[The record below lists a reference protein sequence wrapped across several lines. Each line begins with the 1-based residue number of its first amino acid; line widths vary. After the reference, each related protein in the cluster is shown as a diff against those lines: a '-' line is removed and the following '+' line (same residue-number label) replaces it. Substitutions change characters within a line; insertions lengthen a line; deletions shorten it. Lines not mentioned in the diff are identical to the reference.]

1 MSKIK
6 KRFNREARRKL
17 LHKGRVRAGCLLAA
31 FSLVALTAGAGQV
44 QAADPA
50 KDTGKKIVSE
60 NKTKSDKKK
69 DKKSGSVSKD
79 KGGQEDKK
87 AETSPTHA
95 ASGAPQEVK
104 SPVKDA
110 DEGSAEGEAGKE
122 GIPGAEPEK
131 TEIDTDTETDDAE
144 TDTKTDIDTDTD
156 ETSQGSGP
164 DGKDADPTGPAAT
177 PTPTTSAP
185 GEADPGSASGDPED
199 SGTAGTASGDTSD
212 GQDPDTGVPSQSISP
227 DGAGTEEEPVHTEE
241 TAPVPVAG
249 ILEGASTVIVGG
261 LAPAVPEGTP
271 GQEEINTGAESNEN
285 DTEDDAGKEH
295 EEEGSEEPRSRIAGS
310 TPLVGGVIT
319 GEVGGGS
326 QTTVT
331 PRPTTVPSKTPTPAS
346 GGTGDRAAVTA
357 VPTTAPSSTQQEQ
370 RVALDDAG
378 AGQQTSSAVQNTGP
392 TAGSLRASVETE
404 DSTKI
409 VPFILAGVA
418 ALIAVVAFAVLKIK
432 KGRRDPD
439 PKEPGEPEDPGT
451 DDPSEQDQE

>member
-79 KGGQEDKK
+79 KGEQEDKK
-87 AETSPTHA
+87 AETSPTQVA
-95 ASGAPQEVK
+95 ATEAPQEVK

-110 DEGSAEGEAGKE
+110 DKGSAEGEAGKE

-144 TDTKTDIDTDTD
+144 TDTKTDIETDTD
-156 ETSQGSGP
+156 EASQGPGP
-164 DGKDADPTGPAAT
+164 DGEDADPTGPVAT
-177 PTPTTSAP
+177 PTPTTSSP
-185 GEADPGSASGDPED
+185 GEADPGSASGDP
-199 SGTAGTASGDTSD
+199 AGAASGDTSD
-212 GQDPDTGVPSQSISP
+212 GWDLGTDVPLQSEFT

-271 GQEEINTGAESNEN
+271 GQEEVNTGAESNEN
-285 DTEDDAGKEH
+285 DTENDAEKEH
-295 EEEGSEEPRSRIAGS
+295 EEESSEEPRSRIAGS

-319 GEVGGGS
+319 GEAGGGS

-370 RVALDDAG
+370 RVALNDAG

-409 VPFILAGVA
+409 IPFILAGAA

-451 DDPSEQDQE
+451 DGPSEQDQE

>member
-69 DKKSGSVSKD
+69 DKKSGFVSKD

-87 AETSPTHA
+87 AETSPTQA
-95 ASGAPQEVK
+95 AAGAPQEVK

-144 TDTKTDIDTDTD
+144 TDTKTDIETDTD

-164 DGKDADPTGPAAT
+164 DGEDADPTGPAAT
-177 PTPTTSAP
+177 PTPTASAP

-199 SGTAGTASGDTSD
+199 SGTAGAASGDTSD

-271 GQEEINTGAESNEN
+271 GQEEVNTGVESNEN
-285 DTEDDAGKEH
+285 DTEDDAEKEH
-295 EEEGSEEPRSRIAGS
+295 EEGSEEPRSRIAGS

-319 GEVGGGS
+319 GEAGGGS

-409 VPFILAGVA
+409 IPFILAGVA

-439 PKEPGEPEDPGT
+439 PKESGEPEDPGT